1 MSSGKTEERVT
12 MLIGIIPLVSGGLM
26 VIVASIVIFSFS
38 LHSISLWLVVFMSL
52 VLALYGLLVLMLHR
66 SDLRERVNGR
76 SSAPFPNRPVSD

>member
-52 VLALYGLLVLMLHR
+52 VLALYGFFVLMLHR

-76 SSAPFPNRPVSD
+76 SSAPFLNRPVSD